1 MIRSRLSY
9 ANVVASLA
17 LFLALG
23 GVSWAAVTLPAGS
36 VGNRQLKRNAV
47 TTAKV
52 RDRSL
57 LLKDFKPGQLAPS
70 QRGES
75 GPPGPKGDPGAPG
88 PAGDTG
94 PAGRAGDRGAA
105 GAPGAPG
112 ATNVVT
118 RTAQTNLAPG
128 GRTLFLVQ
136 CLPGER
142 AVGGGAGLP
151 GGSVA
156 ELQQSKPVGDNGS
169 ALGEGQTPSGW
180 ASLIKSGEAEE
191 KVATGYAVC
200 ARP

>member
-1 MIRSRLSY
+1 MKRRSPRLSY

-17 LFLALG
+17 LFIALG

-36 VGNRQLKRNAV
+36 VGNRQLRRNSV
-47 TTAKV
+47 TSAKV

-57 LLKDFKPGQLAPS
+57 LLRDFKPGQLPPS

-75 GPPGPKGDPGAPG
+75 GPPGPKGEPGGPG
-88 PAGDTG
+88 PQGDTG
-94 PAGRAGDRGAA
+94 PAGRAGDRGPA
-105 GAPGAPG
+105 GAPG

-118 RTAQTNLAPG
+118 RTAHTNLAPG

-136 CLPGER
+136 CLAGER

-151 GGSVA
+151 SGSIA
-156 ELQQSKPVGDNGS
+156 EVQQSNPVGDNGA
-169 ALGEGQTPSGW
+169 ALAEGQTPTGW

-200 ARP
+200 AKP

>member
-17 LFLALG
+17 LFIALG
-23 GVSWAAVTLPAGS
+23 GVSWAAVTLPPGS
-36 VGNRQLKRNAV
+36 VGNRQLKRSAV
-47 TTAKV
+47 TSAKV

-57 LLKDFKPGQLAPS
+57 LLRDFKPGQLAAS
-70 QRGES
+70 QRGEA
-75 GPPGPKGDPGAPG
+75 GPPGPKGDPGARG

-94 PAGRAGDRGAA
+94 PAGSAGRAGDRGPA
-105 GAPGAPG
+105 GAPG

-118 RTAQTNLAPG
+118 RTAQNNLAPG

-151 GGSVA
+151 SGSVA
-156 ELQQSKPVGDNGS
+156 ELQQSNPVGDNGA
-169 ALGEGQTPSGW
+169 ALAEGQTPSGW

-200 ARP
+200 AKP